1 MIRSSKEHDER
12 NAGKFEV
19 ILERVRDAEPSYE
32 DRKFVAF
39 RRVILVIAAS
49 ESWLVLTRAPY
60 QSNFF
65 LALSIV
71 ITACFLAGFF
81 ARFARIATALV
92 GLCMAIQIVA
102 TFPENANH
110 QFLVVLSSL
119 LLTLPRTNDLSERL
133 DALDGLRWILLL
145 GFFWAGVQK
154 ILYGYYFGGEF
165 LAHRMATDPD
175 FLLVFQFFV
184 PAAEVE
190 RLLSL
195 GLQYGAGPF
204 RIQSWLFVLVSNL
217 SWLAEIALPLLL
229 LFRPTRRL
237 AVVGSVLFIL
247 AIQSAAREVYF
258 GGIMI
263 GLILLFWPG
272 DALRRAYPLFA
283 VAYLWL
289 LFANLRLLAEMGFG

>member
-1 MIRSSKEHDER
+1 
-12 NAGKFEV
+12 V
-19 ILERVRDAEPSYE
+19 ILELARDAETSFE

-49 ESWLVLTRAPY
+49 ESWLVLTREPY
-60 QSNFF
+60 QSYFY
-65 LALSIV
+65 LALSVLIS
-71 ITACFLAGFF
+71 ACFLAGFF
-81 ARFARIATALV
+81 ARFARVATALV
-92 GLCMAIQIVA
+92 GLCMGIQIAA

-110 QFLVVLSSL
+110 QYLVVLCSL
-119 LLTLPRTNDLSERL
+119 LLTLPRTNAPAERV
-133 DALDGLRWILLL
+133 DALDGMRWILLL

-154 ILYGYYFGGEF
+154 VLYGYYFGGEF

-175 FLLVFQFFV
+175 FLLVFQFFA

-190 RLLSL
+190 RLLAQ

-204 RIQSWLFVLVSNL
+204 RVDSWLFVVVSNL
-217 SWLAEIALPLLL
+217 SWLAEIGLPLLL
-229 LFRPTRRL
+229 VYRPTRRL
-237 AVVGSVLFIL
+237 AVVGSMLFIF

-272 DALRRAYPLFA
+272 DALRRSYPLFA
-283 VAYLWL
+283 AAYLWL
-289 LFANLRLLAEMGFG
+289 WVVNVRRLIEMGFG